1 MQMACQTFGM
11 ELAVND
17 FYEVLIN
24 FCVHN
29 VIDFYEVLIN
39 FLRVRTFL
47 EFLDKGKLIFC
58 R

>member
-1 MQMACQTFGM
+1 MACQSFGM
-11 ELAVND
+11 ELARTM
-17 FYEVLIN
+17 FYDVLIN
-24 FCVHN
+24 FCIHN

>member
-1 MQMACQTFGM
+1 M

-24 FCVHN
+24 FCIHN